1 MSFFFIIY
9 RSEEILDHH
18 IICYEPPH
26 KFRRLQCNG
35 HGHKG
40 RVCFVTTYV
49 KPSSDS
55 CYWWTSWSPSS
66 CHRCTERH
74 QMAVTS
80 YKSVAWLKDE
90 AALRQPVACSAAW
103 RCCLLTL
110 SSYEVLMPSFMLV
123 SLFQKKKNFS
133 STQPSCPRVCLTLNN
148 SVRNWQNSH
157 LQGHLS
163 TRSAG
168 IDYATR
174 WQTLFYQQTSL

>member
-1 MSFFFIIY
+1 M
-9 RSEEILDHH
+9 
-18 IICYEPPH
+18 
-26 KFRRLQCNG
+26 
-35 HGHKG
+35 
-40 RVCFVTTYV
+40 CFVTTYV

-66 CHRCTERH
+66 CNRCTERH

-103 RCCLLTL
+103 RSCLL

-123 SLFQKKKNFS
+123 SLLQKKTLFS
-133 STQPSCPRVCLTLNN
+133 STQPSCPCVCLTLNN

-168 IDYATR
+168 DRLCDQMTDSVLSANLFVKFNSSSSAIIGLLFGLTCIHNCCTTDPAPL
-174 WQTLFYQQTSL
+174 TLTWIGASK